1 MGVIKESQVKTEKKI
16 MVVFLELLDF
26 KQKKPEGIGPS
37 GFLMNCPKE
46 LLLVVLRVLAV
57 ESIDT
62 TFGIDEF
69 LLTGEERVAL
79 GADTNG
85 ALRNRGIHF
94 ERVAACAADNALHV
108 VRMLAFAFLRGFCR
122 FFGLFSFFFRHCC
135 VPFCPF
141 WVSAGLVYLRT
152 VHDGGT
158 NIFSVC

>member
-57 ESIDT
+57 EGIDT
-62 TFGIDEF
+62 TFGVDEL

-79 GADTNG
+79 GADTDG
-85 ALRNRGIHF
+85 ALGNRGIHF
-94 ERVAACAADNALHV
+94 ERVAASAGDGALHV
-108 VRMLAFAFLRGFCR
+108 VRVLAFAFFRGFRRR

-141 WVSAGLVYLRT
+141 WVSAGLVWSRRF
-152 VHDGGT
+152 VKA
-158 NIFSVC
+158 SAMEES